1 MGLGEGR
8 QQIVGNLVTEIF
20 VLLLVVILKDEG
32 PTIRKCRLSRRNF
45 LDEERSRHVNQP
57 SSRTTTKKEI
67 EPTSTD
73 VPFGFLQNDRKSNA
87 RCPSSEKRLTP
98 QNELAELKPIAEIDS
113 RIKRHHIEVSQQVG
127 RGVRSK
133 ASRTTRKINP
143 KQNID
148 HNQRSERSLGV
159 SPFGSQGNIFV
170 A

>member
-57 SSRTTTKKEI
+57 LEDDDEKGDRTYF
-67 EPTSTD
+67 
-73 VPFGFLQNDRKSNA
+73 VGRAVRLLQSDRKSNA